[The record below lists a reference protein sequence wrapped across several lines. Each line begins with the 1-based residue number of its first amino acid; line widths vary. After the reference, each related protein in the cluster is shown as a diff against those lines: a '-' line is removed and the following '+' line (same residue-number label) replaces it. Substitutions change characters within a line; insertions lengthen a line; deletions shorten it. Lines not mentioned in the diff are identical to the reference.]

1 MATRIFYNSNANGTI
16 NAQVT
21 SGQVGAFFSSLTTV
35 ERLNGDTELAKIWIE
50 SDTTETV
57 FIGVAEGDYDSFLFV
72 SANEADAEGDLLG
85 TEYLYTEYEVISA
98 TDTYIIVTDDGNLR
112 ANDYLISNGEL
123 YKIDTVTDML
133 DGTYKLEFAM
143 ATGAISAGDKVSTAF
158 ALNLISDTPKPF
170 WAKEVVSAGSPR
182 YASYTSSNIIVGN

>member
-1 MATRIFYNSNANGTI
+1 
-16 NAQVT
+16 
-21 SGQVGAFFSSLTTV
+21 
-35 ERLNGDTELAKIWIE
+35 
-50 SDTTETV
+50 
-57 FIGVAEGDYDSFLFV
+57 
-72 SANEADAEGDLLG
+72 
-85 TEYLYTEYEVISA
+85 EYEVISA

-158 ALNLISDTPKPF
+158 ALNLIADTPKPF